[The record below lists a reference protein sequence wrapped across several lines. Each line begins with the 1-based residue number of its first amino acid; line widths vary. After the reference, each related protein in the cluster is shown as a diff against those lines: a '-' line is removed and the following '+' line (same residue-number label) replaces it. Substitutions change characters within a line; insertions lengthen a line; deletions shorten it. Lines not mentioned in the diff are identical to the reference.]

1 MDLAFE
7 CNLCSIL
14 KGPQSISTLYVFLR
28 CVRCCFYL
36 RLFSSQKGAKD
47 RISSSN
53 LIATL
58 SENAL
63 LLLLL
68 FKMLHVDVR
77 NLFILIFQVFFL
89 ILLHGER
96 RRRINTTQHNIK
108 ISFRQT
114 NKNKINTNGICKEI
128 SKEWRLVLPVCYSF
142 FGFFILGI
150 NRNVVGHMFC
160 FFHSIIIQCQRI
172 CDQ

>member
-1 MDLAFE
+1 MYFCVVCAAV
-7 CNLCSIL
+7 SIFVCFQAKKML
-14 KGPQSISTLYVFLR
+14 KIEYR
-28 CVRCCFYL
+28 H
-36 RLFSSQKGAKD
+36 
-47 RISSSN
+47 RISSRHYQKMRCCCCCCCSKCCTSMCEIYIS
-53 LIATL
+53 LFFR
-58 SENAL
+58 SFSWFCCMENSA
-63 LLLLL
+63 
-68 FKMLHVDVR
+68 DAS
-77 NLFILIFQVFFL
+77 
-89 ILLHGER
+89 
-96 RRRINTTQHNIK
+96 TQHNIK

-172 CDQ
+172 CDRWHCFHFNDTFLSV